1 VKTLSRY
8 LTIDENFHAYMRELA
23 RRRKCQIG
31 ALYMD
36 VMRWYLRKNKT
47 PKRVEKAK
55 RMSVTMQVTE
65 EYDTLMEDIR
75 LHAVKRKQFPV
86 VVLEE
91 AIAQWLNEPEQYVGQ
106 RFDQE
111 FNKSEYVEG
120 NELQKTASNNHQ
132 RRKA

>member
-1 VKTLSRY
+1 MKTLSRY
-8 LTIDENFHAYMRELA
+8 ITIDQNLHAYLRELA

-31 ALYMD
+31 AVYME
-36 VMRWYLRKNKT
+36 VLRWYVKKNKT
-47 PKRVEKAK
+47 PKRVDKTE
-55 RMSVTMQVTE
+55 RIPVTMQVTAE
-65 EYDTLMEDIR
+65 FDSLMEDVR

-106 RFDQE
+106 RFDEE